1 MKRTWHATRS
11 GRNILYETRS
21 EHYGRGSPED
31 VRFYRM
37 VRQIEASCE
46 GYVRGHN
53 EHVVVSNFYE
63 MGTPFFCVI
72 ESALWEMDESMLL
85 PKDCFE
91 DCNRAGREILWRLD
105 QSTCAHYFFE
115 HNPNL
120 NSGVRVTIIDDRLL
134 ARLGRCRAACIALM
148 NRKAR
153 TTLDIQMR
161 RFLARTLWTTRYDIR
176 WDPTQGEEAMEI
188 D

>member
-11 GRNILYETRS
+11 GDNTPYETRS
-21 EHYGRGSPED
+21 EHYDRGSPED
-31 VRFYRM
+31 VRFCRM
-37 VRQIEASCE
+37 VHQIEASCG
-46 GYVRGHN
+46 GYVHDAN
-53 EHVVVSNFYE
+53 DFVASIYHE

-72 ESALWEMDESMLL
+72 ESALWDMNKFMLL
-85 PKDCFE
+85 PEDCFE

-105 QSTCAHYFFE
+105 QSTRAHYFFE
-115 HNPNL
+115 HNPDL

-134 ARLGRCRAACIALM
+134 ARLNRCRAACIALM

-153 TTLDIQMR
+153 LTLDIQMR
-161 RFLARTLWTTRYDIR
+161 RLLARTLWATRYDIR
-176 WDPTQGEEAMEI
+176 WDPVEAGEAMEI